1 MKTPEQISA
10 SQMERMMKFQE
21 AILKAMAGKLKWWEE
36 AEILGITDRQL
47 RRIRER
53 YAEHG
58 YDGLYDYRKRQ
69 PSPQARFRRAAATG
83 ADLVSGTI
91 QRLQRAAFP

>member
-1 MKTPEQISA
+1 MKAPEQIGA
-10 SQMERMMKFQE
+10 AQMERMMKFQE
-21 AILKAMAGKLKWWEE
+21 VILKATAGKLKWWQA

-58 YDGLYDYRKRQ
+58 YDGLYGYWNGNA
-69 PSPQARFRRAAATG
+69 PEARFRESLPSAWNPQA
-83 ADLVSGTI
+83 L
-91 QRLQRAAFP
+91 L